1 MRTEVVLAALLVLL
15 LAPPAA
21 AEWPDFVSDPWG
33 VWSDAFGPL
42 AGIITAALLFAAV
55 GLTWIKTQSFAPSV
69 IVLVAGCVG
78 LASILPANLAVQKL
92 LYIVAALGVAAMLY
106 RAFAAWRG

>member
-1 MRTEVVLAALLVLL
+1 MKTEVVLAVMLVLL

-21 AEWPDFVSDPWG
+21 AEWPDFVSDPWSM
-33 VWSDAFGPL
+33 WNDAFGPL
-42 AGIITAALLFAAV
+42 AGIMTAALLFAAV
-55 GLTWIKTQSFAPSV
+55 GLTWIKTQSFTPSM
-69 IVLVAGCVG
+69 IVLIAGSIG
-78 LASILPANLAVQKL
+78 LAAVLPAHLAVQKL